1 MQSLLKSHCNTTSSE
16 DCPEDDT
23 SHQDSGRIDSCR
35 VSLVLTGS
43 TLFKWPW
50 PYRFVYTKK
59 WKKSQGT
66 GSSCGHGPLC
76 CLIASPSPIWLWPM
90 RTVVSIQRWNA
101 LQGDTDAGIHYISIW
116 MKIPYS
122 SYILVL
128 GVGKG
133 QWAIQMWPCA
143 LALRIRKW
151 LLDLLSLLWTLSGDR
166 NGKYGEHIAL

>member
-1 MQSLLKSHCNTTSSE
+1 MQSLLKSHCHTASSE
-16 DCPEDDT
+16 DCPEGDT
-23 SHQDSGRIDSCR
+23 SHQDSDRVDSCR

-50 PYRFVYTKK
+50 PYRFVYTGK

-76 CLIASPSPIWLWPM
+76 CLIASPSHIWLWSM

-128 GVGKG
+128 GWKKDSELYRCDLVHLFSGSG
-133 QWAIQMWPCA
+133 NGSWTCSVYYGPC
-143 LALRIRKW
+143 LGTGMGNTVNI
-151 LLDLLSLLWTLSGDR
+151 
-166 NGKYGEHIAL
+166 